1 MNINYSERIK
11 KIMSCESKRKL
22 LELLLTL
29 EDCRLRLSTK
39 EMRVLRTDFAHLEW
53 VKQLEGS
60 NEFWLNKELIQ
71 QNMEWYRDA
80 MERKAQDDE
89 VSRISTLF

>member
-71 QNMEWYRDA
+71 QDMEWYRDA
-80 MERKAQDDE
+80 MERKAQADE